1 MNMTTQHHKKSFFT
15 LEYAE
20 VIIIVALL
28 VLVFVPVQKTFA
40 GEIIVVNTTTDAPDL
55 VNDGVC
61 EATAGAGD
69 CTLRAAFDEVG
80 SYDTIM
86 VPAGTYTLDTA
97 TYGDIEHDDFL
108 ILVGEGAGTTIIQ
121 ADTTPGTASTGVF
134 NFDMYDYA
142 ITLIGVTIRHGNNT
156 SDGGGI
162 YAYGY
167 GELSLIDCVVT
178 ENVGSYGGGIYAESS
193 DSEYLLSVE
202 LFNTTVS
209 NNSASSDG
217 GGIYFEAYSDNSALR
232 LENSTVNDN
241 TSSSYGGG
249 ISFYAGDDYGGRVD
263 IINSTIKNNT
273 GDYGGGLYVEEYWG
287 YADIYLQDS
296 LFSGNT
302 ATTDGGGVYI
312 YYNEYGN
319 LTVLRTTFDG
329 NTAGGYGG
337 GLYDDYS
344 YDTYIA
350 DSTFINNHSVSDGGG
365 LYIYSGYSGTI
376 LDTTISD
383 NTSDGSGGGV
393 YMSSGPSWFEG
404 NTVTGNTADF
414 DNDGSGDG
422 GGIYNDS
429 YKAYMKDN
437 VIQNNTSTGGLG
449 PDCYQSSA
457 NAGFVSM
464 GGNVLCDPT
473 DSEWDAHPSDTIGSC
488 SSGSSGSLSSSGSSS
503 SSGGG

>member
-1 MNMTTQHHKKSFFT
+1 
-15 LEYAE
+15 
-20 VIIIVALL
+20 
-28 VLVFVPVQKTFA
+28 
-40 GEIIVVNTTTDAPDL
+40 
-55 VNDGVC
+55 
-61 EATAGAGD
+61 
-69 CTLRAAFDEVG
+69 
-80 SYDTIM
+80 M

-97 TYGDIEHDDFL
+97 TYGAIEHDDFL

-178 ENVGSYGGGIYAESS
+178 ENVGDYGGGIYADSS
-193 DSEYLLSVE
+193 DDYEYLLSVE

-209 NNSASSDG
+209 NNTADYG
-217 GGIYFEAYSDNSALR
+217 GGIYFEAYSYNSALR

-241 TSSSYGGG
+241 TSTSDGGG
-249 ISFYAGDDYGGRVD
+249 IYYYGSWEYGGRVD

-273 GDYGGGLYVEEYWG
+273 GGYGGGLYVEAYE

-296 LFSGNT
+296 IFSGNT
-302 ATTDGGGVYI
+302 ATSDGGGAYI
-312 YYNEYGN
+312 YDNDYGN

-350 DSTFINNHSVSDGGG
+350 DSTFTNNHSGSDGGG
-365 LYIYSGYSGTI
+365 LYIYSGYSG
-376 LDTTISD
+376 
-383 NTSDGSGGGV
+383 
-393 YMSSGPSWFEG
+393 
-404 NTVTGNTADF
+404 
-414 DNDGSGDG
+414 
-422 GGIYNDS
+422 
-429 YKAYMKDN
+429 
-437 VIQNNTSTGGLG
+437 NNFGHDHLR
-449 PDCYQSSA
+449 QH
-457 NAGFVSM
+457 F
-464 GGNVLCDPT
+464 
-473 DSEWDAHPSDTIGSC
+473 
-488 SSGSSGSLSSSGSSS
+488 
-503 SSGGG
+503 